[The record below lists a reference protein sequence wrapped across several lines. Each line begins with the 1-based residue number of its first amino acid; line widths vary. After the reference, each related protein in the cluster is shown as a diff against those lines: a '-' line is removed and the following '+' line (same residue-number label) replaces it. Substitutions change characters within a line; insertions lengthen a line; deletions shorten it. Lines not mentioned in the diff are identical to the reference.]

1 MLGGTDVF
9 LTSVLV
15 PLIGTGMAMV
25 LALIGQVTGSVC
37 VDHLGWRGAARD
49 RVVPL
54 QVLGLL
60 VMVAGAVLV
69 RRG

>member
-1 MLGGTDVF
+1 M
-9 LTSVLV
+9 
-15 PLIGTGMAMV
+15 PLIGTGTATV

-37 VDHLGWRGAARD
+37 VDRFGWLGAARD

-54 QVLGLL
+54 QVLVLL

-69 RRG
+69 RLG